1 MKDQGRKKSFLVNF
15 KNRENN
21 KGKRNNPVHFLF
33 FDTETKQ
40 REEMKLI
47 GKKEYRTVI
56 NTLDFGFACYWNKE
70 TDHTEWCHF
79 TTIKEFH
86 KFLGHCV
93 KSAQDNTLWII
104 AHNIVFD
111 NFIVDIWEYF
121 KKYDV
126 DFIHAKGMVYLQ
138 SLTKRQGKKVRQKIM
153 LINNGNIFPA
163 TLKTIGKTT
172 GLEKLEID
180 FENMEGVSRETFEAY
195 GKRDVEILL
204 EFWKQWTSFIE
215 TNKLGNVKYTI
226 SSQSMESFRKR
237 FCDHY
242 VVLDDDLENLAFERK
257 AYYGGR
263 TEIFFKGQVK
273 KGIYYYDVNSMYP
286 HCMKDYQYP
295 TEFKFTKD
303 QPAVDQVMWYI
314 KKGWMVVA
322 EVNINTKSNNCYP
335 VKVDNTLMFPVG
347 AFKTY
352 LCTPEVI
359 TAYEQGDLVSFGHV
373 SFYKGEQIFSEY
385 VDFFYNKRLELK
397 RQGNKQETMYKL
409 FLNSLYGKFGQ
420 MMDSWKPTTV
430 EEIRELDP
438 NFNFDLWI
446 MDQYKIPKIII
457 GGIDITPS
465 IRWIGG
471 QLQMSCEKTES
482 NISFPAIAGH
492 VTSYSRLIIWKA
504 LKWAKEKKVKVYYC
518 DTDSLFIDQPLP
530 ADLVDPSKLGMFKL
544 EKYFDYG
551 VEFMNLKNYCEL
563 TPEGKKIVETET
575 GETIMLDD
583 ETFLKDLKIK
593 KGSHWKMKGVSN
605 SATMIDENTFI
616 MQEWGSLP
624 KQEYYT
630 RFGRNKGEFWVIYKE
645 KTNHGTI
652 RKGNLQD
659 TGDIDP
665 FEYGLKGW
673 EGK

>member
-1 MKDQGRKKSFLVNF
+1 MKDQGRKKSYLVNF

-40 REEMKLI
+40 KEEVKLI

-56 NTLDFGFACYWNKE
+56 NTLDFGYACYWNKE
-70 TDHTEWCHF
+70 NNVTEWCHF
-79 TTIKEFH
+79 TSIKEFH

-93 KSAQDNTLWII
+93 KLAQDNTLWII

-126 DFIHAKGMVYLQ
+126 DFIHSKGMVYLQ

-163 TLKTIGKTT
+163 TLKTIGKTI
-172 GLEKLEID
+172 GLEKLEMD
-180 FENMEGVSRETFEAY
+180 FENMEGVSREQFEEY

-204 EFWKQWTSFIE
+204 EFWKQWTGFIDQ
-215 TNKLGNVKYTI
+215 NDLGNVKYTI
-226 SSQSMESFRKR
+226 SSQSMESFRKK

-242 VVLDDDLENLAFERK
+242 VVLDDDLENLAFERL

-263 TEIFFKGQVK
+263 TEIFYKGQVK

-286 HCMKDYQYP
+286 HVMKSYRYP
-295 TEFKFTKD
+295 TEFKFTKEK
-303 QPAVDQVMWYI
+303 PSIKQVMYYI
-314 KKGWMVVA
+314 ERGWLVVA
-322 EVNINTKSNNCYP
+322 EININTKDNNCYP
-335 VKVDNTLMFPVG
+335 VKMDNTLMFPVG
-347 AFKTY
+347 KFTTY

-359 TAYEQGDLVSFGHV
+359 TAFEQGDIESFGHV
-373 SFYKGEQIFSEY
+373 SFYKGDQIFSDY
-385 VDFFYNKRLELK
+385 VDFFYHKRLELK
-397 RQGNKQETMYKL
+397 KAGNKQEAMYKL

-420 MMDSWKPTTV
+420 MMDSWKATTI
-430 EEIRELDP
+430 EEIQEIDP
-438 NFNFDLWI
+438 HFDFDRWI
-446 MDQYKIPKIII
+446 MDEYKIPKIII
-457 GGIDITPS
+457 GGVDITPS

-471 QLQMSCEKTES
+471 QLQMSCDKEES

-492 VTSYSRLIIWKA
+492 VTSYARLIIWKG
-504 LKWAKEKKVKVYYC
+504 LKWAKENKVKVYYC

-530 ADLVDPSKLGMFKL
+530 EDLVDPNQLGMFKL
-544 EKYFDYG
+544 EKFYDHG

-563 TPEGKKIVETET
+563 TPEGNKVVENDE
-575 GETIMLDD
+575 GETVTLDE
-583 ETFLKDLKIK
+583 ETFLKDVKIK

-605 SATMIDENTFI
+605 NAVMLDENTFVQ
-616 MQEWGSLP
+616 QEWGGLP

-630 RFGRNKGEFWVIYKE
+630 RFGRKSGEFWVIYKE
-645 KTNHGTI
+645 KHNKGNI
-652 RKGNLQD
+652 RKGTLKSS
-659 TGDIDP
+659 GDITP
-665 FEYGLKGW
+665 FILGDE
-673 EGK
+673 